1 MSTTSLAPTVES
13 SSAILS
19 EGIEIC
25 DTAEGLAAINNPKTE
40 LMIWRRTLPL
50 CVHNL
55 FNNLDARRFPDIRVL
70 VRPDDLWHAFE
81 PHLIKCG
88 MPPGEARDLLL
99 EDVNTLVSAFS
110 IVTDTDLVDV
120 RLEYI
125 RHDACWKF
133 HRDWV
138 EARLITTYIGPTTE
152 WVLPSHA
159 EQALEEQ
166 KEYTGP
172 IQSLRL
178 QDVAIFKGVHSE
190 QGSGIVHRSPPI
202 IGTGQTRLMLCL
214 NKPSITSPKL

>member
-1 MSTTSLAPTVES
+1 MSTTSLARIVES
-13 SSAILS
+13 STSILS
-19 EGIEIC
+19 EGVEIC
-25 DTAEGLAAINNPKTE
+25 DSAEGLAAINNPEME

-50 CVHNL
+50 CLHTL
-55 FNNLDARRFPDIRVL
+55 FNELDARRFTDIRVL
-70 VRPDDLWHAFE
+70 VNTDEMWHTFE
-81 PHLIKCG
+81 PHLDKCG

-99 EDVNTLVSAFS
+99 EDLNTLVTAFS
-110 IVTDTDLVDV
+110 KIADTELVDV

-159 EQALEEQ
+159 EQALDEQ

-172 IQSLRL
+172 IQRLRL
-178 QDVAIFKGVHSE
+178 QDVAIFKGVRSE
-190 QGSGIVHRSPPI
+190 QGNGIVHRSPPI